1 MKAFSYIF
9 KLTLI
14 TGIFSFLNCH
24 SLGMIDC
31 QVCSHFLIHAREGGT
46 PSVICTSLADEGG
59 GEGDIREGMGGIRF

>member
-24 SLGMIDC
+24 SLVVIDC
-31 QVCSHFLIHAREGGT
+31 QARSHLLVRAREGGT
-46 PSVICTSLADEGG
+46 AGVIRSRLADG
-59 GEGDIREGMGGIRF
+59 GEGPLRRRGGER